1 MAADKA
7 TATQNQMVPRQGV
20 VVQLLTPRANR
31 PGLEKFGF
39 EIVNGGIPEFRVSG
53 HRLRKFC
60 RFRNDW
66 VVDARS
72 THLERLLKV
81 SDSRSEDSQ

>member
-1 MAADKA
+1 MEA
-7 TATQNQMVPRQGV
+7 
-20 VVQLLTPRANR
+20 
-31 PGLEKFGF
+31 
-39 EIVNGGIPEFRVSG
+39 
-53 HRLRKFC
+53 
-60 RFRNDW
+60 FRNSVSAAIDYASFVVFAMDW